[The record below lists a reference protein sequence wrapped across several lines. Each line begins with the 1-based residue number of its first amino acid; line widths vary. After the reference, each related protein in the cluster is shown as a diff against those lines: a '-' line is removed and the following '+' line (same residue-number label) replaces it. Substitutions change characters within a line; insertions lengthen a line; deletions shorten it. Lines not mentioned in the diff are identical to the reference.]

1 MDNEERAERLI
12 KDLGFDFDSIPKEF
26 IKTLLEREVED
37 FQEGSSEY
45 IRLLCGYLYCLGD
58 ETDVSLLKKAK
69 YDINFDVGCMI
80 DEEWITSLENGGIGN
95 EYVRSKEYLMDDFV
109 NYYQN
114 YFKVDDLDDF

>member
-1 MDNEERAERLI
+1 
-12 KDLGFDFDSIPKEF
+12 
-26 IKTLLEREVED
+26 
-37 FQEGSSEY
+37 
-45 IRLLCGYLYCLGD
+45 
-58 ETDVSLLKKAK
+58 
-69 YDINFDVGCMI
+69 MI